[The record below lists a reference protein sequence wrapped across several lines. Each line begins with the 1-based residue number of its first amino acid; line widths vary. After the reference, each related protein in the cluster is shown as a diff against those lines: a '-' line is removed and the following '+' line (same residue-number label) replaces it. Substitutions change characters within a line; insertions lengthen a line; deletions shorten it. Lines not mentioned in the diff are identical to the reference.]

1 MQFVR
6 LFAKFCLYKILLASI
21 KDNAIQ
27 IVNKMGYN
35 VEKGNK
41 ELLIKI
47 NFALNELSKE
57 GALSEISL
65 KYFGKDIF
73 K

>member
-1 MQFVR
+1 
-6 LFAKFCLYKILLASI
+6 
-21 KDNAIQ
+21 
-27 IVNKMGYN
+27 MGYN
-35 VEKGNK
+35 AEKGNK

-47 NFALNELSKE
+47 NFTLNELSKE

-65 KYFGKDIF
+65 RYFDKDIF

>member
-6 LFAKFCLYKILLASI
+6 LFAKFCLYKILLTDHKRLCHTNSE
-21 KDNAIQ
+21 Q
-27 IVNKMGYN
+27 MGYN

-41 ELLIKI
+41 KLLIKI
-47 NFALNELSKE
+47 NFALNELNKE

-65 KYFGKDIF
+65 KYFGKDIS

>member
-1 MQFVR
+1 
-6 LFAKFCLYKILLASI
+6 
-21 KDNAIQ
+21 
-27 IVNKMGYN
+27 MGYN

-41 ELLIKI
+41 VLLIKI

-65 KYFGKDIF
+65 KYFGKDILN
-73 K
+73 KEN

>member
-1 MQFVR
+1 
-6 LFAKFCLYKILLASI
+6 
-21 KDNAIQ
+21 
-27 IVNKMGYN
+27 MGYN

-47 NFALNELSKE
+47 NFTLNELSKE
-57 GALSEISL
+57 GVLSEISL
-65 KYFGKDIF
+65 KYFGKDIS

>member
-1 MQFVR
+1 MR
-6 LFAKFCLYKILLASI
+6 LFAKFCLYKITS
-21 KDNAIQ
+21 KHKRWCHTNSEQ
-27 IVNKMGYN
+27 MGYN

-41 ELLIKI
+41 GLLIKI

-65 KYFGKDIF
+65 KYFGKDIS